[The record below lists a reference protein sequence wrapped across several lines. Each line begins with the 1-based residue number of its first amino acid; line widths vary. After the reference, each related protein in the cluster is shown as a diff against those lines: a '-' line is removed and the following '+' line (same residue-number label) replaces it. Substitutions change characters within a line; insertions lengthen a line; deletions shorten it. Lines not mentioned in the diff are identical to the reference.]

1 MVNEYQLVNI
11 SKMIKGHSILSDI
24 NLKLEGGKIYGLIGE
39 NGSGKTMLL
48 RIMSGL
54 INPTSGCIKIDGK
67 ICNIAKKR
75 NINIGV
81 IIENV
86 CLYQDMTALDNLRYL
101 ASINKIATQQD
112 IYNILKA
119 VGLDPNDKRKVRKY
133 SLGMRQKLSIAQCF
147 MENPDLILLDEPTNG
162 LDAESTKKVLNL
174 IKSSSERGAIILL
187 VSHIKDD
194 IFNICDT
201 IYLMEKGKITEVI
214 K

>member
-1 MVNEYQLVNI
+1 
-11 SKMIKGHSILSDI
+11 
-24 NLKLEGGKIYGLIGE
+24 
-39 NGSGKTMLL
+39 
-48 RIMSGL
+48 
-54 INPTSGCIKIDGK
+54 
-67 ICNIAKKR
+67 
-75 NINIGV
+75 
-81 IIENV
+81 
-86 CLYQDMTALDNLRYL
+86 MTALDNLRYL

-201 IYLMEKGKITEVI
+201 IYLMEKGIITEVI

>member
-1 MVNEYQLVNI
+1 
-11 SKMIKGHSILSDI
+11 
-24 NLKLEGGKIYGLIGE
+24 
-39 NGSGKTMLL
+39 
-48 RIMSGL
+48 
-54 INPTSGCIKIDGK
+54 
-67 ICNIAKKR
+67 
-75 NINIGV
+75 
-81 IIENV
+81 
-86 CLYQDMTALDNLRYL
+86 
-101 ASINKIATQQD
+101 
-112 IYNILKA
+112 
-119 VGLDPNDKRKVRKY
+119 
-133 SLGMRQKLSIAQCF
+133 MRQKLSIAQCF